1 MNKHLIPLLLLLPML
16 GACSHPAA
24 DSPSPSPLTLSDVRD
39 IGRLQLAEMTVTKM
53 ATIDDLRA
61 ADATTWSE
69 KAQAIWNALKIG
81 SRKGAWSYDTY
92 LSAYIDLSTL
102 TPADITLDTV
112 SHTAQITLPP
122 VQTEIIGRDI
132 TMRQQHYRVTGLRSD
147 ISADERARLKEEMN
161 TMLRREIAADT
172 SITRPLTDR
181 ARRRALTY
189 FDSLYSS
196 RGYTAQI
203 DFK

>member
-1 MNKHLIPLLLLLPML
+1 MNKHLIPLLMLLLLCGCNHNESAQQPI
-16 GACSHPAA
+16 STPTV
-24 DSPSPSPLTLSDVRD
+24 SEVRD
-39 IGRLQLAEMTVTKM
+39 IGRLQLAEMTVSKM
-53 ATIDDLRA
+53 GTIDDLHTD
-61 ADATTWSE
+61 DATTWSE
-69 KAQAIWNALKIG
+69 KALAIWNSLKIG

-92 LSAYIDLSTL
+92 LRAYIDLSTL
-102 TPADITLDTV
+102 NPSDITLDSV
-112 SHTAQITLPP
+112 SHTAKITLPA
-122 VQTEIIGRDI
+122 VQTQIIGRDV
-132 TMRQQHYRVTGLRSD
+132 TMRQEHYRVTGLRSD

-172 SITRPLTDR
+172 SLRNSLAER
-181 ARRRALTY
+181 ARQRARTY